1 MKILCQNQTT
11 VDKVGQRVTLP
22 GVIQGEEEEFK
33 DLDLED
39 FQLEEVGANVEED
52 VSVNE
57 EDLNEFK
64 EKMEEEEKEQEEE
77 EKEIINV
84 VPPRNDDVE
93 EIEDIQDGEVD
104 TEEEEEEED
113 EVDFDLNDGNILG
126 NVFKSWCLFIL
137 GVFKPFPA
145 PNLASF

>member
-1 MKILCQNQTT
+1 MFFMKILCQNQTT
-11 VDKVGQRVTLP
+11 VDKVAQRVTLP

-33 DLDLED
+33 DLDLEE
-39 FQLEEVGANVEED
+39 FQMEEVGANVEED

-64 EKMEEEEKEQEEE
+64 VMMEEEEREQEEE

-84 VPPRNDDVE
+84 VPPRNVDVE
-93 EIEDIQDGEVD
+93 EIEDIQDDE
-104 TEEEEEEED
+104 EEEEEEED

-126 NVFKSWCLFIL
+126 NVFKSRAL
-137 GVFKPFPA
+137 
-145 PNLASF
+145 SQDD

>member
-1 MKILCQNQTT
+1 MFFMKILSQNQTT
-11 VDKVGQRVTLP
+11 VEKMAQRVTLP

-64 EKMEEEEKEQEEE
+64 EMMEEEEKEQEEE

-84 VPPRNDDVE
+84 VPPRNVDVE
-93 EIEDIQDGEVD
+93 EIEDIQDDEVD
-104 TEEEEEEED
+104 AEEEED
-113 EVDFDLNDGNILG
+113 EEAEVDFDLNDGNILG
-126 NVFKSWCLFIL
+126 NVFKSRAL
-137 GVFKPFPA
+137 
-145 PNLASF
+145 SQED

>member
-1 MKILCQNQTT
+1 MFFMKILCQNQTT
-11 VDKVGQRVTLP
+11 LPVDKVGQRVTLP

-93 EIEDIQDGEVD
+93 EIEDIQDDEID
-104 TEEEEEEED
+104 TEEGEDEGD

-126 NVFKSWCLFIL
+126 NVFKSWCLFI
-137 GVFKPFPA
+137 
-145 PNLASF
+145 

>member
-33 DLDLED
+33 DLNLED

-104 TEEEEEEED
+104 TEEAEEEEED
-113 EVDFDLNDGNILG
+113 EIDFDLNDGNILG
-126 NVFKSWCLFIL
+126 NVFKSYACLF
-137 GVFKPFPA
+137 
-145 PNLASF
+145 

>member
-33 DLDLED
+33 DWDLED
-39 FQLEEVGANVEED
+39 FQLEEVGVNIEED

-64 EKMEEEEKEQEEE
+64 VKMEEEEKEQEEE

-84 VPPRNDDVE
+84 VPPHDDDVE

-104 TEEEEEEED
+104 TEEGEEEGD

-126 NVFKSWCLFIL
+126 NVFKSWCCLF
-137 GVFKPFPA
+137 
-145 PNLASF
+145 

>member
-1 MKILCQNQTT
+1 M
-11 VDKVGQRVTLP
+11 
-22 GVIQGEEEEFK
+22 
-33 DLDLED
+33 
-39 FQLEEVGANVEED
+39 EEVGGNVEED

-93 EIEDIQDGEVD
+93 EIEVGQYPLNAEFVVD
-104 TEEEEEEED
+104 ESI
-113 EVDFDLNDGNILG
+113 FL
-126 NVFKSWCLFIL
+126 
-137 GVFKPFPA
+137 
-145 PNLASF
+145 